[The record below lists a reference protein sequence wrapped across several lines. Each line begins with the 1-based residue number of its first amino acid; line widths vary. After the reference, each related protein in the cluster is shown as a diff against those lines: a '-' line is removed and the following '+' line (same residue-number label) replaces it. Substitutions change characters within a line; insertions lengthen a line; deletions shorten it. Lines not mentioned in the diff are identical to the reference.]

1 MKRKFGLNTA
11 LAGMALMAMVMAGC
25 SQSYPGETYVY
36 DTSGNPVNEEGRGDE
51 MPAEVRVY
59 ATNRYFFSVMAE
71 SGKKSPLLNHG
82 SGPIEKPSS
91 GETEEDQLDF
101 LRRLRN
107 KDFNIFA
114 FRYGKN
120 AQGPQST
127 DANLQMTTN
136 AQHSPSAYYDV
147 MGDHVI
153 VDNPKDYLQGMYGSI
168 EAGAPHDP
176 ETAYRFVLYDV
187 PLPAPLE
194 DGEGNLNP
202 AARRDSTTLYYPTM
216 YQETGYNFFG
226 YAFDDAKILNPTSA
240 RQEDHITYDIEIDGV
255 LVIMMGYAPAL
266 GENEETG
273 KEVIQQITGKDYSE
287 MTDDEITT
295 AKESDAYRRIMN
307 SGSGYSA
314 YSSRRGIHPI
324 IELKHCLTRLNFAVR
339 PAASTAVDVVIDSV
353 LVWSPYQGT
362 VRVAART
369 NSFEELRNAQFAVW
383 KNDEADRFKFT
394 SDTTFSTPTYKW
406 LGLRGESA
414 NGYDYCSPMEDFDM
428 GVLVDEEGNPIDEA
442 GNPVEGP
449 DLGLVPYTIDA
460 KSGQRVPY
468 KWDNSLKFSDRPQHK
483 FDGSL
488 LVPET
493 DSIAI
498 MICWHQ
504 ATANRET
511 VDGSDGTV
519 TRPKV
524 VYNSTMYRIGVPVKE
539 GEEPKS
545 FERGK
550 YYNIII
556 GVYGMEKILI
566 MANIEGWEDGGEVPI
581 DPDEQEPIWQ

>member
-82 SGPIEKPSS
+82 SGPLEKHPS
-91 GETEEDQLDF
+91 GETELDQLDF

-107 KDFNIFA
+107 KNFNIFA

-240 RQEDHITYDIEIDGV
+240 RQEDHITYDIEIDGAQD
-255 LVIMMGYAPAL
+255 IMMGYAPAL
-266 GENEETG
+266 GENDETG
-273 KEVIQQITGKDYSE
+273 KKVIQQITGKDYSE

-324 IELKHCLTRLNFAVR
+324 IELRHCLTRLNFAVR
-339 PAASTAVDVVIDSV
+339 RAASTAVDVVIASV

-362 VRVAART
+362 VR
-369 NSFEELRNAQFAVW
+369 E
-383 KNDEADRFKFT
+383 
-394 SDTTFSTPTYKW
+394 
-406 LGLRGESA
+406 
-414 NGYDYCSPMEDFDM
+414 
-428 GVLVDEEGNPIDEA
+428 
-442 GNPVEGP
+442 
-449 DLGLVPYTIDA
+449 
-460 KSGQRVPY
+460 
-468 KWDNSLKFSDRPQHK
+468 
-483 FDGSL
+483 
-488 LVPET
+488 
-493 DSIAI
+493 
-498 MICWHQ
+498 
-504 ATANRET
+504 
-511 VDGSDGTV
+511 
-519 TRPKV
+519 
-524 VYNSTMYRIGVPVKE
+524 IGRAHV
-539 GEEPKS
+539 
-545 FERGK
+545 
-550 YYNIII
+550 
-556 GVYGMEKILI
+556 
-566 MANIEGWEDGGEVPI
+566 
-581 DPDEQEPIWQ
+581 